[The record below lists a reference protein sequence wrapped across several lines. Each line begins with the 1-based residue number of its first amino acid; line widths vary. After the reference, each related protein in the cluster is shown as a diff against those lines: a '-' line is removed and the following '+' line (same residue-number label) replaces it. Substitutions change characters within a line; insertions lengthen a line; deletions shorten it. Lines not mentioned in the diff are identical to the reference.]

1 MPWLQPYDALMILVL
16 VSTTVFG
23 AHKGM
28 AWQLAS
34 LASLVLS
41 AGVAVHAS
49 RPLVAIF
56 GWNEPWNRAVAML
69 ALYLLTA
76 LLVWIVFR
84 GVADF
89 IDRVKLKEFDRQ
101 VGAMFGLAKGL
112 LLCSVIT
119 FFALTLSESARQF
132 VLRSR
137 SGDWIARGTR
147 HAALILPEELRS
159 IVGKYVDQMD
169 QQLHAPG
176 EPAPIDPSASAHPGR
191 AEAINSGRPLVEQR
205 SFH

>member
-1 MPWLQPYDALMILVL
+1 MPWLQPYDALMILV
-16 VSTTVFG
+16 VMATTVFG
-23 AHKGM
+23 AYKGM

-49 RPLVAIF
+49 RPLVALF
-56 GWNEPWNRAVAML
+56 GWHEPWNRAVAML
-69 ALYLLTA
+69 ALYLITA

-147 HAALILPEELRS
+147 HAVLILPEELRL
-159 IVGKYVDQMD
+159 IVGKYIDQMD
-169 QQLHAPG
+169 QQLRPPAETAPAG
-176 EPAPIDPSASAHPGR
+176 PSVPAHPVGP
-191 AEAINSGRPLVEQR
+191 EVLNPGRPLVEQR